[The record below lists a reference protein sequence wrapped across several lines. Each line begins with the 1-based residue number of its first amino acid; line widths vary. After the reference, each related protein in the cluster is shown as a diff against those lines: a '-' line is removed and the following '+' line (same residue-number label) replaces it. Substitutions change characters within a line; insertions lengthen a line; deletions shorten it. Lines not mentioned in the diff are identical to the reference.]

1 MGIGHDVNA
10 ILFANCHALKLHF
23 YVVASALQRS
33 NLRLSGWE
41 LSNKIRPF
49 NGRLLRQKAARND
62 MQFST
67 FHDLDF
73 LFRQPIQP
81 INQTVDLPIGGFD
94 LALEHF
100 LLLRRLRGL
109 EALMQLQHGLHQPDQ
124 FVVRGFLGLNI
135 YVGLTNWKMFYEL
148 STKLIISRSRKRKT
162 RLMLD
167 DISKN

>member
-1 MGIGHDVNA
+1 
-10 ILFANCHALKLHF
+10 
-23 YVVASALQRS
+23 
-33 NLRLSGWE
+33 
-41 LSNKIRPF
+41 
-49 NGRLLRQKAARND
+49 LLRQKAARND

>member
-49 NGRLLRQKAARND
+49 NGRLLR
-62 MQFST
+62 
-67 FHDLDF
+67 
-73 LFRQPIQP
+73 QP